1 MIEATKLTKRYGQ
14 VQAVRDA
21 SFSVEKGE
29 IVGLLGPNGAGK
41 TTILKILTGY
51 HYPTTGTAMVNGYD
65 VSADP
70 VAVKRGIGYLPEN
83 APLYEDLTVRE
94 YLEFIADARKL
105 VGQDR
110 ADATARALKLC
121 GLEAQIDRPIDELSK
136 GFRQRVG
143 LAQAILHDPDIL
155 ILDEPTTG
163 LDPNQIQEIRHLIR
177 TLGSDKT
184 VILST
189 HILQEVEAMCDR
201 VLILNE
207 GEIAASG
214 TTEEIGRELKGEI
227 VFTVQIAGGS
237 LSAAARRTLE
247 EVGHLVTEKIS
258 HAVTDSPGARESGLE
273 LRIALA
279 EGRGGEDLF
288 RWAVDNRLIV
298 GALIPERYSLE
309 DIFTNLTAAGT
320 AGAGEDAGDVVAD
333 ASP

>member
-1 MIEATKLTKRYGQ
+1 MIEATALMKYYGQ
-14 VQAVRDA
+14 VRAVHDV
-21 SFSVEKGE
+21 SFSVDKGE

-41 TTILKILTGY
+41 TTIMKILTGY
-51 HYPTTGTAMVNGYD
+51 HYPTAGVAMVNGHD

-70 VAVKRGIGYLPEN
+70 VAVKSCIGYLPEN
-83 APLYEDLTVRE
+83 APLYDDLTVRE
-94 YLEFIADARKL
+94 YLEFIADARRL
-105 VGQDR
+105 TGHDR
-110 ADATARALKLC
+110 VNATARALKLC
-121 GLEAQIDRPIDELSK
+121 GLEAQIDRPIDQLSK

-163 LDPNQIQEIRHLIR
+163 LDPNQIQEVRHLIR

-184 VILST
+184 VIVST

-214 TTEEIGRELKGEI
+214 TTEEIGRELKGEA
-227 VFTVQIAGGS
+227 VFTVRMVGGS
-237 LSAAARRTLE
+237 LPAGARRALE
-247 EVGHLVTEKIS
+247 GVGRLVTEG
-258 HAVTDSPGARESGLE
+258 DGPE

-288 RWAVDNRLIV
+288 RWAVDNGLIIE
-298 GALIPERYSLE
+298 ALIPERYSLE
-309 DIFTNLTAAGT
+309 DIFTSLTAAGT
-320 AGAGEDAGDVVAD
+320 AGAAEE

>member
-1 MIEATKLTKRYGQ
+1 MIEATALTKRYGP
-14 VQAVRDA
+14 VRAVHDV
-21 SFSVEKGE
+21 SFSVDKGE

-41 TTILKILTGY
+41 TTIMRILTGY
-51 HYPTTGTAMVNGYD
+51 HYPTAGVAMVNGYD
-65 VSADP
+65 VSSDP
-70 VAVKRGIGYLPEN
+70 VAAKSCIGYLPEN
-83 APLYEDLTVRE
+83 APLYDDLTVRE
-94 YLEFIADARKL
+94 YLDFIADARKL
-105 VGQDR
+105 TGHDR
-110 ADATARALKLC
+110 VNAIARALKLC
-121 GLEAQIDRPIDELSK
+121 GLETQIDRPIDQLSK

-201 VLILNE
+201 VLILND

-214 TTEEIGRELKGEI
+214 TTEEIGRELKGEK
-227 VFTVQIAGGS
+227 VFTVRIVGGS
-237 LSAAARRTLE
+237 LPDGARQALE
-247 EVGHLVTEKIS
+247 RVGHLVAEPIG
-258 HAVTDSPGARESGLE
+258 PE

-288 RWAVDNRLIV
+288 RWAVDNGLII

-309 DIFTNLTAAGT
+309 DIFTSLTAAGT
-320 AGAGEDAGDVVAD
+320 AD